1 MSRILARLAAFNFFV
16 LLLTFAVGWLSR
28 GRESLKN
35 IDDPT
40 FTIHFYLGL
49 FAVLLTLAV
58 HCLIFIYFLGTGR
71 WVKEVAI
78 AYRLPDAPL
87 PRLTRDL
94 KRRTFPVALLA
105 MLVPIAAAAAG
116 TAAQRQEWSWKIHAW
131 SAAITLLVNLWAFI
145 IEYRNV
151 SINAGVI
158 DNVMREVDRIRSEH
172 GLPSN
177 AEAIQ
182 AENPKSEI
190 RNPKEISNTKS
201 EIQTP
206 SPER

>member
-28 GRESLKN
+28 WRGSLREPRRSALS
-35 IDDPT
+35 DP
-40 FTIHFYLGL
+40 LLPGL
-49 FAVLLTLAV
+49 FAVLLTLGV

-94 KRRTFPVALLA
+94 KRRTFPIALLA
-105 MLVPIAAAAAG
+105 MLVPIATAAAG
-116 TAAQRQEWSWKIHAW
+116 AAAQRQEWPWTIHATL
-131 SAAITLLVNLWAFI
+131 ATVTLLVNLWAFVV
-145 IEYRNV
+145 EYRNV

-158 DNVMREVDRIRSEH
+158 DEVMGEVDRIRLEQ
-172 GLPSN
+172 GLPTMPRRCSRSKDYSR
-177 AEAIQ
+177 E
-182 AENPKSEI
+182 PRSE
-190 RNPKEISNTKS
+190 S
-201 EIQTP
+201 EPRQRSAATV
-206 SPER
+206 RG

>member
-1 MSRILARLAAFNFFV
+1 MSRILARLAAFNFLV
-16 LLLTFAVGWLSR
+16 LLLAFAVGWLSR
-28 GRESLKN
+28 WRGGLTN

-40 FTIHFYLGL
+40 YPIHFYLAL
-49 FAVLLTLAV
+49 LAVLVTLAT

-78 AYRLPDAPL
+78 AYRLLDAPL

-116 TAAQRQEWSWKIHAW
+116 AAAQRREWDWKIHAGL
-131 SAAITLLVNLWAFI
+131 ATVTLLVNLWAFVV
-145 IEYRNV
+145 EYRNV
-151 SINAGVI
+151 SINAGII
-158 DNVMREVDRIRSEH
+158 DEVMREVDRIRAEH

-177 AEAIQ
+177 AEAI
-182 AENPKSEI
+182 
-190 RNPKEISNTKS
+190 
-201 EIQTP
+201 
-206 SPER
+206 EREEELTTEAQRHREDKKK

>member
-28 GRESLKN
+28 GRGSLQSL
-35 IDDPT
+35 DDPV
-40 FTIHFYLGL
+40 FPIHFYLGL
-49 FAVLLTLAV
+49 FAVLLTLGV

-71 WVKEVAI
+71 WVKEVAL

-94 KRRTFPVALLA
+94 KRRTFPVALTA

-116 TAAQRQEWSWKIHAW
+116 TAAQRQEWPWTVHATL
-131 SAAITLLVNLWAFI
+131 ATVTLLVNLWAFMV
-145 IEYRNV
+145 EYRNV

-158 DNVMREVDRIRSEH
+158 DEVMREVDRIRTEH
-172 GLPSN
+172 GLPTN
-177 AEAIQ
+177 AEAIEQ
-182 AENPKSEI
+182 EQS
-190 RNPKEISNTKS
+190 
-201 EIQTP
+201 
-206 SPER
+206 

>member
-28 GRESLKN
+28 WRESLAKN

-49 FAVLLTLAV
+49 FAVLLTLGV

-131 SAAITLLVNLWAFI
+131 SAAATLLVNLWAFLV
-145 IEYRNV
+145 EYRNV
-151 SINAGVI
+151 SINAGII
-158 DNVMREVDRIRSEH
+158 DEVMREVDRIRSAH

-177 AEAIQ
+177 EEAIQ
-182 AENPKSEI
+182 QEQGHS
-190 RNPKEISNTKS
+190 
-201 EIQTP
+201 
-206 SPER
+206 